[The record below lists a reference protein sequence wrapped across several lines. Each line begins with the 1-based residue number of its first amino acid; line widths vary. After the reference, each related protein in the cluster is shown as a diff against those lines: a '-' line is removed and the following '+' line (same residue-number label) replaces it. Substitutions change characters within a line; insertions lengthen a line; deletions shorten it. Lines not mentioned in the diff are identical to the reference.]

1 MSLLKAINLDT
12 KALVVINEYLRI
24 RRDFPTL
31 ATFIEALATDRNEIS
46 QILQTVALNFQ
57 TLGYQ
62 SADSGTLIQGLRQA
76 LAVRLHARDQQ
87 PATPPPQLLGAFP
100 PPPRRSAPTPIG
112 QPVTPAA
119 PRDPNSPLMQAQ
131 AKGRRGTLTF
141 EPDPARATPARA
153 TPAPPSLRR
162 TPVPTTPPGRKASTA
177 MGTQQFG
184 ASLAGLRPEA
194 IKPAQDTTRPTVLIA
209 EDDSRARMVYRLK
222 LEEAGYNV
230 VDAVDGND
238 AWQQIKSG
246 AVSAV
251 VLDVK
256 MPGISGLEII
266 QRMQSSRN
274 YLPVVVVTSFSD
286 MRDEFAIQVYPK
298 LRYLVKPVAPDK
310 IVQALHELEVVPT

>member
-76 LAVRLHARDQQ
+76 LAVRLHARGQQ
-87 PATPPPQLLGAFP
+87 PATPPPQPLGALP
-100 PPPRRSAPTPIG
+100 PPPRRNAPTPIG
-112 QPVTPAA
+112 QFVTPAA

-141 EPDPARATPARA
+141 ESDPARAIPTRA
-153 TPAPPSLRR
+153 TPAPPPLRHR
-162 TPVPTTPPGRKASTA
+162 TPAPATPPGRQAA
-177 MGTQQFG
+177 LAGQQFG
-184 ASLAGLRPEA
+184 ANPAGLRPEA

-310 IVQALHELEVVPT
+310 IAQALHELEVIPT

>member
-76 LAVRLHARDQQ
+76 LAARLHAQGQR
-87 PATPPPQLLGAFP
+87 PATPPPLGVIP

-131 AKGRRGTLTF
+131 AKGRHGKLTF

-153 TPAPPSLRR
+153 TPAPPPLRRR
-162 TPVPTTPPGRKASTA
+162 TPAPTTPPGRQASSA

-184 ASLAGLRPEA
+184 ASLAGLRPEN

-298 LRYLVKPVAPDK
+298 LRYLVKPVAPEK

>member
-76 LAVRLHARDQQ
+76 LAVRLHARGQQ
-87 PATPPPQLLGAFP
+87 PAPPLPAFP

-119 PRDPNSPLMQAQ
+119 PADPNSPLMQAQ

-141 EPDPARATPARA
+141 ESDPARTTTTLA
-153 TPAPPSLRR
+153 TPAPPPLRHR
-162 TPVPTTPPGRKASTA
+162 TPAPTTPPGRQASSA

-184 ASLAGLRPEA
+184 ASPPGLRPEA
-194 IKPAQDTTRPTVLIA
+194 IKPAQNTTRPTVLIA

-298 LRYLVKPVAPDK
+298 LRYLVKPVAPEK
-310 IVQALHELEVVPT
+310 IAQALHELEVVPT